1 MGYIIPLSGR
11 DSMRQEIPALA
22 SRRRAHPARS
32 VHSMVDDELRVST
45 HKSIIKT
52 LGRQYTD
59 ASQFFL
65 ELVVNSW
72 MWGEAT
78 RVEVRIPE
86 DLDQVEYEEWG
97 KGMDFE
103 GLEEFISKGK
113 TTESGVS
120 HKYKTPSGES

>member
-1 MGYIIPLSGR
+1 MRTLS
-11 DSMRQEIPALA
+11 
-22 SRRRAHPARS
+22 
-32 VHSMVDDELRVST
+32 HSAKVLYSHLDDELRLST
-45 HKSIIKT
+45 HKGLIKT

-86 DLDQVEYEEWG
+86 DRDQVEYEEGG
-97 KGMDFE
+97 KGMDLE
-103 GLEEFISKGK
+103 GLEEILTKGK
-113 TTESGVS
+113 TTESGF
-120 HKYKTPSGES
+120 